1 MKISN
6 RLKQIGDLVDTNSLI
21 LDIGCD
27 HALLDI
33 YLIKEKKIKKA
44 IASDIAKLPLE
55 HARENIKKYNLK
67 DKIELRLGEGLKTYS
82 DDIDTVILSG
92 MGGRGI
98 VSILKNDLDK
108 TKRIKTIIASPN
120 NYQEEVRKF
129 LTKNGFIITDEELIK
144 EKNIFYQII
153 KAKKGKKK
161 YKDKELYFGP
171 IILEKKGYLFN
182 EYYKNEI
189 KKKEIIIKLLPKS
202 MFIRKYKLKK
212 EIKLITRYIDNK

>member
-6 RLKQIGDLVDTNSLI
+6 RLKKIGDLVDTNSLI

-33 YLIKEKKIKKA
+33 YLVKEKKIKKA

-55 HARENIKKYNLK
+55 HAKENIKKYNLE

-82 DDIDTVILSG
+82 DEVDTVVISG

-98 VSILKNDLDK
+98 ISILKDDLDI
-108 TKRIKTIIASPN
+108 TKKIKTFIISPN
-120 NYQEEVRKF
+120 NYQQDVREF
-129 LTKNGFIITDEELIK
+129 LVKNGFIITDEVLMK

-153 KAKKGKKK
+153 KVEKGKKK
-161 YKDKELYFGP
+161 YSSKQLYFGP
-171 IILEKKGYLFN
+171 VILEKKGPIFN
-182 EYYKNEI
+182 EYYKNEL
-189 KKKEIIIKLLPKS
+189 KKKEIVLKLLPKS

-212 EIKLITRYIDNK
+212 EIKLIRNSL